1 MRTVLRVIVS
11 VAGLVFFLAGI
22 GFGGLP
28 IANEL
33 QTNEYVT
40 SAKPVDATVLS
51 TNATRELGGGM
62 DREESPDPYWSVRVT
77 FRYTVDGTT
86 YESGHVTPP
95 GTAETGTNV
104 RVDNQS
110 AAEAFL
116 ADYPENATVRAY
128 YPPSEPSNG
137 FLVKRT
143 TPLIA
148 LAIPG
153 AFGGLFA
160 VVGLVLVGFGSGVL
174 SLRGM

>member
-1 MRTVLRVIVS
+1 MRAVLRVVVS
-11 VAGLVFFLAGI
+11 VAGLVFLLAGI

-33 QTNEYVT
+33 QTNQYVA
-40 SAKPVDATVLS
+40 SAEPVDATVLS

-77 FRYTVDGTT
+77 FRYSVGGTT

-95 GTAETGTNV
+95 GTAEAGTNL
-104 RVDNQS
+104 RAGNRS
-110 AAEAFL
+110 AAESFL
-116 ADYPENATVRAY
+116 ADYPENATVTAY
-128 YPPSEPSNG
+128 YPPSEPSSG

-143 TPLIA
+143 TPLVA

-153 AFGGLFA
+153 VFGGLFA
-160 VVGLVLVGFGSGVL
+160 VVGLALVGFGSGVL
-174 SLRGM
+174 SVRGL

>member
-1 MRTVLRVIVS
+1 MRTVLRAIVI
-11 VAGLVFFLAGI
+11 VAGLVFLLAGI

-33 QTNEYVT
+33 QTNQYVT
-40 SAKPVDATVLS
+40 SAEPVDATVLS

-62 DREESPDPYWSVRVT
+62 DREEAPEPYWSVRVT

-86 YESGHVTPP
+86 HESAHVTPP
-95 GTAETGTNV
+95 GTAESGTNL
-104 RVDNQS
+104 RADNRS
-110 AAEAFL
+110 AAESFL
-116 ADYPENATVRAY
+116 SDYPENATVTAY

-153 AFGGLFA
+153 VFGALFA
-160 VVGLVLVGFGSGVL
+160 AVGLVLIGFGGGVL
-174 SLRGM
+174 SVRGM